1 MPFLGPIS
9 IFSRNYLFFGIIMC
23 GHPKDAILCW
33 KQFRIWS
40 LGGRRGQYL
49 ARKSSFI
56 YATPILSQFF
66 GVRNI
71 RLNGI
76 ISPPYPE
83 VTLDNFGFL
92 VGGRLAAR
100 RAVFQPPGRNL
111 AILSNSH
118 FPREVPLI
126 LDRGQRNLVG
136 PSGPPIIWPTLINGP
151 GQNGDARQSPARKS
165 IPLLFPLENIAV
177 FDP

>member
-1 MPFLGPIS
+1 MGVAKKKNAEFRAENEVFWPKIHFFAKS
-9 IFSRNYLFFGIIMC
+9 VQLFCYHHDRTTKRQHFC
-23 GHPKDAILCW
+23 VDLLA
-33 KQFRIWS
+33 RRAS
-40 LGGRRGQYL
+40 GGRRGPIL
-49 ARKSSFI
+49 ARKSAFF
-56 YATPILSQFF
+56 YATPIQPPFLRV
-66 GVRNI
+66 GRT

-83 VTLDNFGFL
+83 VTLDNLGFP

-111 AILSNSH
+111 AILRKGH

-136 PSGPPIIWPTLINGP
+136 PSGPPII
-151 GQNGDARQSPARKS
+151 
-165 IPLLFPLENIAV
+165 
-177 FDP
+177 

>member
-1 MPFLGPIS
+1 MQNFGPKMQFFGPKS
-9 IFSRNYLFFGIIMC
+9 IFLPKASNFFVTIMT
-23 GHPKDAILCW
+23 GQQKDNIFVLTPLHGGP
-33 KQFRIWS
+33 R
-40 LGGRRGQYL
+40 GGRRGPIL
-49 ARKSSFI
+49 ARKSAFF
-56 YATPILSQFF
+56 YATPIQPPFF
-66 GVRNI
+66 WVGRT
-71 RLNGI
+71 RLDGI

-83 VTLDNFGFL
+83 VTLDNFGFP

-136 PSGPPIIWPTLINGP
+136 PSGPPKICSTLTNGP
-151 GQNGDARQSPARKS
+151 GHG
-165 IPLLFPLENIAV
+165 
-177 FDP
+177 